1 MREQDPTPG
10 DPSPITRR
18 SFLKGATQ
26 VAAAG
31 GILGPAQ
38 AGASQEG
45 PDAAGPEGG
54 GGARPEVETMSGALE
69 VELSVN
75 GKARPVEVEPR
86 TTLLSAL
93 RTHMEP
99 PLTGAKEVCGT
110 GSCGACTVL
119 IDGQP
124 AYACLTLAVTCV
136 GRPVTTVEGFG
147 SPEAMSDV
155 QQAFC
160 DRDGMMCG
168 FCTPGFVVATHAA
181 LDRAP
186 DADLDEL
193 KYELSG
199 NLCRCGTYPH
209 VLEAA
214 RSAQASRA
222 TGGGKR

>member
-1 MREQDPTPG
+1 MREMDLPP
-10 DPSPITRR
+10 DDLSAISRR

-31 GILGPAQ
+31 GLM
-38 AGASQEG
+38 GAAAPQ
-45 PDAAGPEGG
+45 DAAAPP
-54 GGARPEVETMSGALE
+54 APAEVETLSGSSAM
-69 VELSVN
+69 ELSVN
-75 GKARPVEVEPR
+75 GTVQSVEIEPR

-93 RTHMEP
+93 RTHMDP
-99 PLTGAKEVCGT
+99 PLTGTKEVCGT

-124 AYACLTLAVTCV
+124 AYSCLTLAATCS

-147 SPEAMSDV
+147 SPDAMSDV

-160 DRDGMMCG
+160 DKDGMMCG

-181 LDRAP
+181 LERSP
-186 DADLDEL
+186 GADLDEL

-209 VLEAA
+209 VFDA
-214 RSAQASRA
+214 AQAVQQDRA
-222 TGGGKR
+222 RGGEGR